1 MKRFMTPDEIT
12 GAVVEMGV
20 KKAGL
25 KIEQSILLSIFA
37 GVFVGFGAHASLT
50 VMQTLK
56 GIDAGIMKFMG
67 GAVFPVGLML
77 VILAGGELFTSNNL
91 LTVAVLDR
99 KLTIKKTLK
108 NWIIVYF
115 GNFAGSI
122 ILAVV
127 LYYSGL
133 YGSGDM
139 LTPAGALAKD
149 VAAHKVEFTFMEAF
163 FRGIMCNILVVLAV
177 WIVTGAQDVVSKI
190 FACWFPVMLFV
201 LSGFE
206 HSIANMYYLTLGYL
220 LNPLMDLTRAVF
232 SNLIPATL
240 GNIVGGALIVPFVY
254 YFALH
259 KPKNLKLVEK
269 KRQHNK
275 YFLIKD

>member
-25 KIEQSILLSIFA
+25 KIEQTILLSIFA
-37 GVFVGFGAHASLT
+37 GVFVGLGAHASLT

-56 GIDAGIMKFMG
+56 GIDLGLMKFMG

-77 VILAGGELFTSNNL
+77 VMLAGGELFTSNNL
-91 LTVAVLDR
+91 LTVAVLDG
-99 KLTIKKTLK
+99 KLTMKKTLE
-108 NWIIVYF
+108 NWLIVYF

-133 YGSGDM
+133 YGAGDM
-139 LTPAGALAKD
+139 VTPAGALAKD
-149 VAAHKVEFTFMEAF
+149 VAAHKVELTFMEAF

-177 WIVTGAQDVVSKI
+177 WMVTGAQDIVSKI

-206 HSIANMYYLTLGYL
+206 HSVANMYYLTLGYI
-220 LNPLMDLTRAVF
+220 LNPAMDLSRAVF

-240 GNIVGGALIVPFVY
+240 GNIVGGALIVPIVY

-259 KPKNLKLVEK
+259 KPKKLKLLEEK
-269 KRQHNK
+269 EAA
-275 YFLIKD
+275 

>member
-1 MKRFMTPDEIT
+1 MKRFMAPDEIT

-25 KIEQSILLSIFA
+25 KMEQTILLSIFA
-37 GVFVGFGAHASLT
+37 GIFVGLGAHACIT

-56 GIDAGIMKFMG
+56 GIDLGLMKFMG

-77 VILAGGELFTSNNL
+77 VMLAGGELFTSNNL
-91 LTVAVLDR
+91 LTVAVLDGR
-99 KLTIKKTLK
+99 LTMKKTLK
-108 NWIIVYF
+108 NWLLVYF

-122 ILAVV
+122 LLALI

-133 YGSGDM
+133 YGSGDNV
-139 LTPAGALAKD
+139 TPAGIMAKD
-149 VAAHKVEFTFMEAF
+149 LAMHKVELTFMEAF
-163 FRGIMCNILVVLAV
+163 LRGIMCNVLVVLAV
-177 WIVTGAQDVVSKI
+177 WMVTGAQDIVSKI

-201 LSGFE
+201 MSGFE
-206 HSIANMYYLTLGYL
+206 HSVANMYYLTLGYI
-220 LNPLMDLTRAVF
+220 LNPAMDLSRAVF

-240 GNIVGGALIVPFVY
+240 GNIVGGAVIVPFVY

-259 KPKNLKLVEK
+259 RPKKIKMSEE
-269 KRQHNK
+269 NK
-275 YFLIKD
+275 AA